1 MWLRRIVASSA
12 IAGACFLAAACSD
25 ADSQASD
32 SATSSDEDPAGVGP
46 SKVPADLSP
55 EPPASAQ
62 EPSAAPETSAE
73 PEPSVTPSP
82 GDPAYAWP
90 ATSVTKLVNPTGWW
104 LEPIPPP
111 QNQAIAE
118 AHPRVILVNTW
129 YNVIPGS
136 YYRDANGY
144 PSFYPVYEPIPVDPD
159 WPEGSVVIL
168 DADTLEMI
176 ESVQVYR
183 TNDEMLAAGY

>member
-12 IAGACFLAAACSD
+12 VAGACLLTAACSD
-25 ADSQASD
+25 AGSVASD
-32 SATSSDEDPAGVGP
+32 DVAASDERPAGATP
-46 SKVPADLSP
+46 ST
-55 EPPASAQ
+55 
-62 EPSAAPETSAE
+62 EPSAAPAPSAV
-73 PEPSVTPSP
+73 PEPSITPSP

-90 ATSVTKLVNPTGWW
+90 TRNITKLVHPTGWW

-111 QNQAIAE
+111 ENQALAQR
-118 AHPRVILVNTW
+118 HPRVILVNTW

-136 YYRDANGY
+136 YYRDVNGN
-144 PSFYPVYEPIPVDPD
+144 PSFYHVYEPIPVDPD

-176 ESVQVYR
+176 ESIQVYR
-183 TNDEMLAAGY
+183 TNDEMLAGGY